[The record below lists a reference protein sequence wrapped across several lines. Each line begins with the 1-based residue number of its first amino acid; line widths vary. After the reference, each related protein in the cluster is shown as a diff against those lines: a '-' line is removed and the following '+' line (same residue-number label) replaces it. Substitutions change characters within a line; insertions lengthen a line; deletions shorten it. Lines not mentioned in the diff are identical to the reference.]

1 MEKWKEFFARHGP
14 GLVLVAGAASV
25 TLGAG
30 LIYLPAGF
38 IAGGVL
44 AIVWWALDSLGGG
57 GEGL

>member
-14 GLVLVAGAASV
+14 SLVLLVGAGAVAF
-25 TLGAG
+25 GAG

-44 AIVWWALDSLGGG
+44 AIAWWVLDSLDGRGD
-57 GEGL
+57 GL

>member
-14 GLVLVAGAASV
+14 GLVLLAGAGAV
-25 TLGAG
+25 TLGTG

-44 AIVWWALDSLGGG
+44 AIAWWALDSLDGRGD
-57 GEGL
+57 GL